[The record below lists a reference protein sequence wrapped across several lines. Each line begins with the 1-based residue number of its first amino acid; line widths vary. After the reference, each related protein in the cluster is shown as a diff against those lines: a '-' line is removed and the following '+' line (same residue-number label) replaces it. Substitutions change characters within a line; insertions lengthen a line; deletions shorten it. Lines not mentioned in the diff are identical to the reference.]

1 MPTTATQLSD
11 AQRQMFRKDG
21 YLILRNTFS
30 SDRVQSLVDA
40 VDRWLNRA
48 LAGEFTKP
56 TEWIDREH
64 RIPRVVYNMLHPENM
79 ILLLASGLMP
89 RSSQPSKRF
98 SKHRFAVAG

>member
-56 TEWIDREH
+56 TEWIENTAYRVSFTICCTL
-64 RIPRVVYNMLHPENM
+64 RI
-79 ILLLASGLMP
+79 
-89 RSSQPSKRF
+89 
-98 SKHRFAVAG
+98 

>member
-79 ILLLASGLMP
+79 ILHTEKLLLSPYCLSPVDTRFQHGLP
-89 RSSQPSKRF
+89 
-98 SKHRFAVAG
+98 